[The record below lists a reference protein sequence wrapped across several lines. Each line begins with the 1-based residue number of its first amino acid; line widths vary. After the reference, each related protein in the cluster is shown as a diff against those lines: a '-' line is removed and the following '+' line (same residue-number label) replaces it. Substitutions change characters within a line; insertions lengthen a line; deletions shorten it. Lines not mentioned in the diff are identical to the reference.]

1 MPPNDELPVSAF
13 LQLYDEALPHVY
25 GYLARRCDSV
35 STAEDLTAETFLAA
49 VTASQRGSEV
59 NVPWLIGTARHKLV
73 DHWRRTGRNRQL
85 LEELWEDSEP
95 VVDSNETVDA
105 LQVREV
111 LATLLPHHCAALTL
125 RYLDGLPVD
134 QVAVLLERS
143 LHATE
148 SLLMRAKSAYRLAA
162 AELGERQHELNHH
175 DLNRHGGPR

>member
-1 MPPNDELPVSAF
+1 MPPNDEPPVSAF

-49 VTASQRGSEV
+49 VATTRTGGEV

-73 DHWRRTGRNRQL
+73 DHWRRVGRNRAL
-85 LEELWEDSEP
+85 LEELWESSEP
-95 VVDSNETVDA
+95 VVDGNDPIDA
-105 LQVREV
+105 LHVREV
-111 LATLLPHHCAALTL
+111 MTRLLPHHCTVLTL

-134 QVAVLLERS
+134 QVAALMDRT

-148 SLLMRAKSAYRLAA
+148 SMLMRAKAAYRQAA
-162 AELGERQHELNHH
+162 A
-175 DLNRHGGPR
+175 DLTDDQHGGAR